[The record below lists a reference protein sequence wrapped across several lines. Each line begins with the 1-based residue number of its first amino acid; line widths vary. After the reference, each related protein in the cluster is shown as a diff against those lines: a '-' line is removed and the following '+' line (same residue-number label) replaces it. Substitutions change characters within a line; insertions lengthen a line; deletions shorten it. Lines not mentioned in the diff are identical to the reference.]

1 MFTTSF
7 HPPSASA
14 PKFYIRY
21 AHPISLGCH
30 QLYIV
35 IVANAC
41 ACTQGPF
48 WLPWRIILVGQGNC
62 LVGQG
67 NSSGVEL
74 KHSELCLTYV
84 SSFSLFC
91 LRLHQ
96 NANTMLSLQWPMKFG
111 NIVQVGTSRYLAR
124 ITTLQRKADRFIRRR
139 FSEPAYCS
147 EKIFF
152 CQRGG
157 GSWS

>member
-14 PKFYIRY
+14 PNFYIRY
-21 AHPISLGCH
+21 AHSISLGCH

-74 KHSELCLTYV
+74 KQFRALPDVRFLFLPFLPTPPPKREYNAVSAVADEVWQYRTGGNLTI
-84 SSFSLFC
+84 FSKD
-91 LRLHQ
+91 HDT
-96 NANTMLSLQWPMKFG
+96 AEEG
-111 NIVQVGTSRYLAR
+111 
-124 ITTLQRKADRFIRRR
+124 
-139 FSEPAYCS
+139 
-147 EKIFF
+147 
-152 CQRGG
+152 
-157 GSWS
+157 

>member
-1 MFTTSF
+1 MPARKD
-7 HPPSASA
+7 H
-14 PKFYIRY
+14 
-21 AHPISLGCH
+21 
-30 QLYIV
+30 
-35 IVANAC
+35 
-41 ACTQGPF
+41 F

-67 NSSGVEL
+67 NSSRVEL
-74 KHSELCLTYV
+74 KQFRTCLTYV

-111 NIVQVGTSRYLAR
+111 NIVQVGTSRYLAK
-124 ITTLQRKADRFIRRR
+124 ITTLQRKADRFIRWR

-147 EKIFF
+147 ENHIVIVAKPYAWLQELCFW
-152 CQRGG
+152 RP
-157 GSWS
+157 SSAVP